1 MTFVG
6 HLLNLSTDD
15 NIPFYSQILLTS
27 SYFHKPKDSRPSIS
41 KNNFL
46 FKSLDPLI
54 TKSDIKNI
62 ILHSKELSEYFNI
75 KDKNFEV
82 TEKGL
87 NLYYIEA
94 LNSDTPLPKVLE
106 INYKPFAYSNPNSFF
121 KKNEHKKPL
130 RIDQIQQMCDEYMAK
145 YDLQN
150 ELNKKLRQ
158 KIITDDEGF
167 QLVTAG
173 PLPVKATN
181 LSTAKKKRT
190 R

>member
-6 HLLNLSTDD
+6 HLLNISTDD
-15 NIPFYSQILLTS
+15 DLPFYSQILLTS
-27 SYFHKPKDSRPSIS
+27 SYFHKQKDSQNLSS

-75 KDKNFEV
+75 KNTNFEV
-82 TEKGL
+82 TEKGN
-87 NLYYIEA
+87 NLYNIEA
-94 LNSDTPLPKVLE
+94 LNPDTTLPKVLE
-106 INYKPFAYSNPNSFF
+106 INYKPSAHSNLDTFL
-121 KKNEHKKPL
+121 KKNEHRKPV
-130 RIDQIQQMCDEYMAK
+130 RIEQIQKMCDEYMAK

-158 KIITDDEGF
+158 KKVTDEEGF
-167 QLVTAG
+167 ELVTSG
-173 PLPVKATN
+173 PLPVKASDIT
-181 LSTAKKKRT
+181 TAKKKRS